1 MQVIEKSRNT
11 NETQVSV
18 ALNPR
23 GCGSYEISTPIKF
36 FNHMLELFSAHSMF
50 DLKINANSLDDDPH
64 HLVEDVAITLGQAFN
79 EALGDKRGINRY
91 ASIIL
96 PMDEALVMCA
106 VDISGRPYCKCDIQI
121 KEEKTSDFETVLL
134 AHFFNSFSQN
144 AGLTLHIKMLDG
156 VDPHHIIECTFKA
169 FARALKSAVALDVA
183 NPDVIPSTKGVK

>member
-18 ALNPR
+18 TLNPR

-36 FNHMLELFSAHSMF
+36 FNHMLELFSAHSMI
-50 DLKINANSLDDDPH
+50 DLRINANSLDDDPH
-64 HLVEDVAITLGQAFN
+64 HLVEDVAITLGKAFC
-79 EALGDKRGINRY
+79 EALGDKRGIKRY

-96 PMDEALVMCA
+96 PMDEALIMCA
-106 VDISGRPYCKCDIQI
+106 VDISGRPYFKCDIQI

-134 AHFFNSFSQN
+134 AHFFNSFVQN

-169 FARALKSAVALDVA
+169 VARALKTAVSIDVT
-183 NPDVIPSTKGVK
+183 NPDIIPSTKGVI